1 MPSDR
6 RVRLVV
12 SGRVQGVGFR
22 YAACDAAAE
31 TGVAGWVRNLPDGSV
46 EIVAQ
51 GPPSAV
57 ATITAWAYRGP
68 RHAEVAGVH
77 VEDLEPLAGMTRFEI
92 RR

>member
-1 MPSDR
+1 MPSES

-22 YAACDAAAE
+22 YAARDAAGE
-31 TGVAGWVRNLPDGSV
+31 VGVAGWVRNLPDGSV

-51 GPPSAV
+51 GTPSAV
-57 ATITAWAYRGP
+57 AAMTAWAYRGP
-68 RHAEVAGVH
+68 RHAFVDGVH
-77 VEDLEPLAGMTRFEI
+77 VEDLEPSEKLSGFEI